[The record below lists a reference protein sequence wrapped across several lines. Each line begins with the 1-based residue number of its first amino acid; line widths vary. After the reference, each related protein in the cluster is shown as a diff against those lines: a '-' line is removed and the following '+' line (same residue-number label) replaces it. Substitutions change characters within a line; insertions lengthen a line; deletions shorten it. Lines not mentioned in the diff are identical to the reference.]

1 MLKNIWTPS
10 LLVLAMAGAPAAAQ
24 TGGPPADQAPA
35 GSGASPLASP
45 SDVPMGGKTPVKT
58 LVAGCRANA
67 KSQGLK
73 AEAFLTAVD
82 QCVAAQRPKVAA
94 RMGCRQRGRKQGL
107 AGTKLKEF
115 INTCASLPQT

>member
-1 MLKNIWTPS
+1 MLKNIWTPG

-24 TGGPPADQAPA
+24 T
-35 GSGASPLASP
+35 
-45 SDVPMGGKTPVKT
+45 
-58 LVAGCRANA
+58 
-67 KSQGLK
+67 
-73 AEAFLTAVD
+73 AVD
-82 QCVAAQRPKVAA
+82 QCVASQRPKVAA

>member
-45 SDVPMGGKTPVKT
+45 SGVPMGGKTPVKT

-115 INTCASLPQT
+115 INTCA